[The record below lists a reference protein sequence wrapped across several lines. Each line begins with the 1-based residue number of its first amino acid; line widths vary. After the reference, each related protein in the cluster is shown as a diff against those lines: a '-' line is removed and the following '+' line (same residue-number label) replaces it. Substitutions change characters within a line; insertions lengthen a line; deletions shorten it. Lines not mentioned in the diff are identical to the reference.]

1 MNPNLIYM
9 MTFLPAIIYHNT
21 DTTQHNTKKKKDK
34 DSPLYKIT
42 QNKVPHRH
50 TPIKNWFISIFYFFF
65 YRQLRRLE
73 NKETKQK
80 QNMRKKEREKK
91 KHDKCL

>member
-50 TPIKNWFISIFYFFF
+50 TPIKN
-65 YRQLRRLE
+65 
-73 NKETKQK
+73 
-80 QNMRKKEREKK
+80 
-91 KHDKCL
+91 

>member
-21 DTTQHNTKKKKDK
+21 TQHQEKEKDK
-34 DSPLYKIT
+34 DSPSYKIT

-50 TPIKNWFISIFYFFF
+50 TPIKTDLYQFFTFSSIDNYVVSKTKKP
-65 YRQLRRLE
+65 
-73 NKETKQK
+73 NKNKT
-80 QNMRKKEREKK
+80 
-91 KHDKCL
+91 